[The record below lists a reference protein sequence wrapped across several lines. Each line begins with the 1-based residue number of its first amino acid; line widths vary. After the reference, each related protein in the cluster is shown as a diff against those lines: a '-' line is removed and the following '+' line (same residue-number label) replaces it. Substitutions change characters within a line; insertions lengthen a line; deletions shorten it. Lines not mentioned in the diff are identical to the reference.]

1 MFALP
6 ARSTRTYPLLPYTT
20 LVRSEERM
28 TNFDAAIRAK
38 GQLVAP
44 LPAQWWDHADA
55 LNTMYM
61 FITDHREAWASA
73 YLPVNAAL
81 RALVGWVAVPTLTG
95 PLLTLLGALAL
106 WRSEERRVGTEGVS
120 TCRSGWSPYH

>member
-1 MFALP
+1 MRRRP
-6 ARSTRTYPLLPYTT
+6 PRSTRTDTLFPYTT
-20 LVRSEERM
+20 LFRS
-28 TNFDAAIRAK
+28 
-38 GQLVAP
+38 QLVAP

-106 WRSEERRVGTEGVS
+106 WACARRIWPENREAAVVALLLYARSEEHTSELQSLMRI
-120 TCRSGWSPYH
+120 